1 MYLYPLSPILY
12 FQKFF
17 IFIYRYKSN
26 KINNNNTPRILN
38 LTCTQ
43 GLIFITKL
51 NRRTSR
57 NPISNTLDE
66 KKGQKRSSAEF
77 LYLLNYIFYIIHMLN
92 FYTPAFKEKY
102 ISGKKNYTCL
112 FFITQHNRFAYR
124 NTFFISFHVSV
135 CML

>member
-1 MYLYPLSPILY
+1 MYMTLNANC
-12 FQKFF
+12 FCF
-17 IFIYRYKSN
+17 INGCPNCQNEMGANS
-26 KINNNNTPRILN
+26 PRILN

-124 NTFFISFHVSV
+124 NTFFISFHVYV